1 MRKVLNRRDGKEV
14 LSMFN
19 FTSFLMIECG
29 WFLSIMIS
37 PTKMHA
43 LMEQII

>member
-1 MRKVLNRRDGKEV
+1 MRKILYCWDGKEV
-14 LSMFN
+14 WLVFN